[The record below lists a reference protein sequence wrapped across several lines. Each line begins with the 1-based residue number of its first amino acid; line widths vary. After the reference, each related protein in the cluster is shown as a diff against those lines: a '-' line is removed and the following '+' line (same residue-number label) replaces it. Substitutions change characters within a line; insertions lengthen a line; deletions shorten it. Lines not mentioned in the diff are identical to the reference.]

1 MCYVIYTYLKPSEVK
16 VAHVMEVDNMD
27 KVWGAISTLLTTY
40 KEQSKISARILVPKS
55 DVYNARIVIHRLINE
70 LNLALRR
77 NGYTSNIRYLIYH
90 HDSVYFG
97 VLLLDQDYE

>member
-1 MCYVIYTYLKPSEVK
+1 MNPSDVEVAQVI
-16 VAHVMEVDNMD
+16 EVDSMD
-27 KVWGAISTLLTTY
+27 KAWGAISALLTAY

-55 DVYNARIVIHRLINE
+55 DVYNARVIIHRLMNE

-97 VLLLDQDYE
+97 VLLLDQDYA

>member
-1 MCYVIYTYLKPSEVK
+1 MKPSEVK
-16 VAHVMEVDNMD
+16 VAYVMEVDNMD

-40 KEQSKISARILVPKS
+40 KEQSKSKISARILVPKN
-55 DVYNARIVIHRLINE
+55 DVYNARIIIHRLMNE

-97 VLLLDQDYE
+97 VLLLDHDYLG